1 MLSCTPDTLNPKPS
15 SLDLKRHR
23 RNRQIEGILHQRYS
37 RPVLTL
43 RLNGALSGAHGNG
56 EHIHFLQCLD
66 HRLSRHLNHF
76 FQFPVQVMQS
86 TDQGFI
92 RYSCRANLARIRQSR
107 PDSESGI
114 SKPSKHAG
122 GECANLVLPSSDPL
136 GRQHDTC
143 RPSTTLSSKV
153 NLNHAIIFRA
163 LCGAKLVT
171 QPSKLGGNETLG
183 LHRVVRHNTYRSE
196 SLASSYTLYTW

>member
-1 MLSCTPDTLNPKPS
+1 VLSCTPDTLNPKPS

-107 PDSESGI
+107 PDSESGLAL
-114 SKPSKHAG
+114 SHLGHKFCEPLKFVPSRSATLTVPVHI
-122 GECANLVLPSSDPL
+122 LPGSVSCMGD
-136 GRQHDTC
+136 
-143 RPSTTLSSKV
+143 
-153 NLNHAIIFRA
+153 
-163 LCGAKLVT
+163 
-171 QPSKLGGNETLG
+171 G
-183 LHRVVRHNTYRSE
+183 LHLFFFNHYDLLRSIEVR
-196 SLASSYTLYTW
+196 AGPGA